1 VSQTTAV
8 NEPAFGPE
16 LTSRDIRYAV
26 AIEGKADV
34 TRTRSETD
42 FDPEQTLVAAQLSS
56 FHPFPLL
63 V

>member
-1 VSQTTAV
+1 MVAV

-34 TRTRSETD
+34 TRTSLGDR
-42 FDPEQTLVAAQLSS
+42 L
-56 FHPFPLL
+56 
-63 V
+63 

>member
-1 VSQTTAV
+1 MAAV

-34 TRTRSETD
+34 TRTSNFVGED
-42 FDPEQTLVAAQLSS
+42 FKLGY
-56 FHPFPLL
+56 
-63 V
+63 